1 MSEETHEQEPG
12 AGHVGDGDFPLN
24 DDDAPQPGAES
35 SDAGSVQSV
44 ADRLKAR
51 RESIGSDKYINMDL
65 PGYDGEFVARFKRMR
80 WEALADIADQA
91 QSGGNRSKRK
101 VLNGHA
107 DVIATACEELLIRRV
122 LPGGEEELVPMNE
135 FFPEQFGDKAV
146 RFDPRLS
153 SFLEIDIDGT
163 PTARKVVFGVFN
175 NDLAV
180 TAMHNELG
188 EWMQSSKGEEDQ
200 AF

>member
-1 MSEETHEQEPG
+1 MSEFEDNNELEPG
-12 AGHVGDGDFPLN
+12 NATDGDEFPLN
-24 DDDAPQPGAES
+24 DDELDAEQSP

-44 ADRLKAR
+44 AERLKDR
-51 RESIGSDKYINMDL
+51 RKKIGSNKFEYMDL
-65 PGYDGEFVARFKRMR
+65 PGYDGEFVAKFKRMQ
-80 WEALADIADQA
+80 WEALANIADNA
-91 QSGGNRSKRK
+91 TGGGNRSKRK
-101 VLNGHA
+101 ILNGHA
-107 DVIATACEELLIRRV
+107 DVIATACEELMIRRI

-135 FFPEQFGDKAV
+135 FFPDVFGDKPV

-153 SFLEIDIDGT
+153 DFLEVPIDGT

-180 TAMHNELG
+180 TAFHNELG
-188 EWMQSSKGEEDQ
+188 EWMQSSKTEEDQ

>member
-1 MSEETHEQEPG
+1 MSDE
-12 AGHVGDGDFPLN
+12 L
-24 DDDAPQPGAES
+24 QPGADTDLDEFPLHDDTPPTS
-35 SDAGSVQSV
+35 GGEADAGSVQSV

-51 RESIGSDKYINMDL
+51 REAIGSDKFINMDL
-65 PGYDGEFVARFKRMR
+65 PGYDGEFVVRFKRMR

-91 QSGGNRSKRK
+91 QGGGNRSKRK

-107 DVIATACEELLIRRV
+107 DVIATACEELLIRRIR
-122 LPGGEEELVPMNE
+122 PGGEEELVPMNE
-135 FFPEQFGDKAV
+135 FFHEIFGDKPV

-153 SFLEIDIDGT
+153 QFLELEIDGT

-180 TAMHNELG
+180 TALHNELG
-188 EWMQSSKGEEDQ
+188 EWMQSSKGEEDK

>member
-1 MSEETHEQEPG
+1 MSEHEIEPG
-12 AGHVGDGDFPLN
+12 KATDEDEEFPLN
-24 DDDAPQPGAES
+24 DDERGDPSNAP
-35 SDAGSVQSV
+35 DAGSVQSV
-44 ADRLKAR
+44 AERLKAR
-51 RESIGSDKYINMDL
+51 RNSIGSDKYINMDL
-65 PGYDGEFVARFKRMR
+65 PGYDGEFVVRFKRMR
-80 WEALADIADQA
+80 WEALADIAEHA
-91 QSGGNRSKRK
+91 QGGGNRSKRK

-107 DVIATACEELLIRRV
+107 DVIATACEELLIRRQS
-122 LPGGEEELVPMNE
+122 PGGEEELVPMNE
-135 FFPEQFGDKAV
+135 FFGEIFGDKPV

-153 SFLEIDIDGT
+153 QFLELEIDGT

-180 TAMHNELG
+180 TALHNELG

>member
-1 MSEETHEQEPG
+1 MSEINEHEPG
-12 AGHVGDGDFPLN
+12 AGPDSDEDFPLH
-24 DDDAPQPGAES
+24 DDGQPSADSE
-35 SDAGSVQSV
+35 SDAGSAQSV

-51 RESIGSDKYINMDL
+51 REAIGSDKFQNMDL

-80 WEALADIADQA
+80 WEALADISDQA

-107 DVIATACEELLIRRV
+107 DVIATACEELLIRRI
-122 LPGGEEELVPMNE
+122 LPGGEEQLVPMNE
-135 FFPEQFGDKAV
+135 FFPEVFGDKPV

-153 SFLEIDIDGT
+153 QFLEINIDGT

-200 AF
+200 TF